1 MCPSAAGIIYVF
13 IYLFPFPGVPPLT
26 GTLTVNVIV
35 DDDNDNSPEF
45 TENVYNTI
53 VYEDSPPGTV
63 FAIITATDHD
73 VGLSGEIR

>member
-1 MCPSAAGIIYVF
+1 M
-13 IYLFPFPGVPPLT
+13 
-26 GTLTVNVIV
+26 NVIV